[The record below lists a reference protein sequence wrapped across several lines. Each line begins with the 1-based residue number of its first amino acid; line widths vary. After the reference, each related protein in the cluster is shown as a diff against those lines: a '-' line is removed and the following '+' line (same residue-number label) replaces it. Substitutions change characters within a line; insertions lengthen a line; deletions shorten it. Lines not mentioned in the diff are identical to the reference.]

1 MRRSVPKPVRKDIE
15 AQQRGYVSVLE
26 EFKREIV
33 ALESRVHRLRGRS
46 PGMIDAEQRMLMRL
60 SLR

>member
-1 MRRSVPKPVRKDIE
+1 LREDVE

-33 ALESRVHRLRGRS
+33 ALESRVHRLEANR
-46 PGMIDAEQRMLMRL
+46 PE
-60 SLR
+60 